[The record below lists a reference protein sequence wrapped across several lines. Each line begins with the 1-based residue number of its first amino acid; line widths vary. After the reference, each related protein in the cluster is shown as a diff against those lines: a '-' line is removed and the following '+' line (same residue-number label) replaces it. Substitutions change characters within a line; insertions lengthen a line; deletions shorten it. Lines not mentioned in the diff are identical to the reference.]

1 MTDWRS
7 TVRGQAEQVVEHYG
21 LSALLD
27 EEAVDTLVDDP
38 LFQELAI
45 AHYRTDLAHG
55 ATGSRAKPDGA
66 HVEDD
71 VVDVRDDLLDVLR
84 DRGREVLAWEGFD
97 LDLDDDR
104 DDEGGRSA

>member
-21 LSALLD
+21 LSALDD
-27 EEAVDTLVDDP
+27 EEAVDRLVDDP

-45 AHYRTDLAHG
+45 AQHRTDLAIR
-55 ATGSRAKPDGA
+55 ATGSREKPSGA

-71 VVDVRDDLLDVLR
+71 VREVEDDLLGLVR
-84 DRGREVLAWEGFD
+84 DRGREVLAWRGFD
-97 LDLDDDR
+97 LDLDGDR
-104 DDEGGRSA
+104 VDEGGRSA